1 MKAQIHPTFKP
12 TKFICNRC
20 NEKGCV
26 LETLSYLGGEI
37 NVDICSNCHPFF
49 SGKEQRLIDTT
60 GRVEKFRR
68 RYQRS

>member
-1 MKAQIHPTFKP
+1 MKAEIHPEFKN
-12 TKFICNRC
+12 TKFVCTCGYI
-20 NEKGCV
+20 
-26 LETLSYLGGEI
+26 LETSNIGGEK

-49 SGKEQRLIDTT
+49 SGKEQRMIDTT

>member
-1 MKAQIHPTFKP
+1 MKAEIHPTFKP
-12 TKFICNRC
+12 TKFICNC
-20 NEKGCV
+20 GNEKGCV

-37 NVDICSNCHPFF
+37 NVDICSDCHPFF

>member
-1 MKAQIHPTFKP
+1 MKAEIHPEFKN
-12 TKFICNRC
+12 TKFVCTCGYI
-20 NEKGCV
+20 
-26 LETLSYLGGEI
+26 LETLSNIGGEK

-49 SGKEQRLIDTT
+49 SGKEQRMIDTT